1 MKIVNF
7 SLPRDATLER
17 NSTPFNIPEH
27 AMKIAAAALL
37 AAFSFLSVASIGPA
51 LANADDDAW
60 IAKCVGDNADQGQS
74 PETIA
79 VYCSCMN
86 GKMSTSETLSITAWE
101 KLHPAEEKA
110 CSKAANWKG

>member
-1 MKIVNF
+1 MK
-7 SLPRDATLER
+7 
-17 NSTPFNIPEH
+17 
-27 AMKIAAAALL
+27 AALFVTL
-37 AAFSFLSVASIGPA
+37 AAMSFVAFAPAAPA

-60 IAKCVGDNADQGQS
+60 IAKCVGDNADQGQT

-86 GKMSTSETLSITAWE
+86 GKMSSSETLSITAWE

>member
-1 MKIVNF
+1 MKILSS
-7 SLPRDATLER
+7 SLL
-17 NSTPFNIPEH
+17 
-27 AMKIAAAALL
+27 IASAILAISAAQP
-37 AAFSFLSVASIGPA
+37 AF
-51 LANADDDAW
+51 ANADDDAW

>member
-1 MKIVNF
+1 MKLF
-7 SLPRDATLER
+7 SSSLL
-17 NSTPFNIPEH
+17 
-27 AMKIAAAALL
+27 IASAILAVSAAQP
-37 AAFSFLSVASIGPA
+37 AF
-51 LANADDDAW
+51 ANADDDAW

>member
-1 MKIVNF
+1 
-7 SLPRDATLER
+7 
-17 NSTPFNIPEH
+17 
-27 AMKIAAAALL
+27 MKIAAAALL
-37 AAFSFLSVASIGPA
+37 AALSFLSIASPGPA

-74 PETIA
+74 AQTIA

-101 KLHPAEEKA
+101 KTHPTEEKA

>member
-1 MKIVNF
+1 
-7 SLPRDATLER
+7 
-17 NSTPFNIPEH
+17 
-27 AMKIAAAALL
+27 MKIAAACLAVVSF
-37 AAFSFLSVASIGPA
+37 AAFVSIAPVGPA
-51 LANADDDAW
+51 FANADDDAW

-74 PETIA
+74 AQTIA

-101 KLHPAEEKA
+101 KTHPAEEKA

>member
-1 MKIVNF
+1 
-7 SLPRDATLER
+7 
-17 NSTPFNIPEH
+17 
-27 AMKIAAAALL
+27 MKIAAAACLFAVSLL
-37 AAFSFLSVASIGPA
+37 AMSPIGPA
-51 LANADDDAW
+51 FANADDDAW
-60 IAKCVGDNADQGQS
+60 IAKCVGDNADQGQTA
-74 PETIA
+74 ETIA

>member
-1 MKIVNF
+1 MKVAF
-7 SLPRDATLER
+7 T
-17 NSTPFNIPEH
+17 
-27 AMKIAAAALL
+27 AALAVL
-37 AAFSFLSVASIGPA
+37 SLVAFAPAGPA
-51 LANADDDAW
+51 FANADDDAW
-60 IAKCVGDNADQGQS
+60 IAKCVGDNADQGQTA
-74 PETIA
+74 ETIA

>member
-1 MKIVNF
+1 MKIF
-7 SLPRDATLER
+7 SSSLL
-17 NSTPFNIPEH
+17 
-27 AMKIAAAALL
+27 IASAILAISAAQP
-37 AAFSFLSVASIGPA
+37 AF
-51 LANADDDAW
+51 ANADDDAW

-86 GKMSTSETLSITAWE
+86 GKMSTAETLSITAWE

>member
-1 MKIVNF
+1 MKFALSAVLILTF
-7 SLPRDATLER
+7 
-17 NSTPFNIPEH
+17 
-27 AMKIAAAALL
+27 AAGAAGS
-37 AAFSFLSVASIGPA
+37 AA
-51 LANADDDAW
+51 ANADDDAW
-60 IAKCVGDNADQGQS
+60 IAKCVSDNADQNQT

-86 GKMSTSETLSITAWE
+86 GKMSSSETLSITAWE

>member
-1 MKIVNF
+1 MELVMKIVAAA
-7 SLPRDATLER
+7 SLAAL
-17 NSTPFNIPEH
+17 SFL
-27 AMKIAAAALL
+27 AIAASAP
-37 AAFSFLSVASIGPA
+37 AF
-51 LANADDDAW
+51 ANADDDAW

-74 PETIA
+74 AQTIA

-101 KLHPAEEKA
+101 KQHPAEEKA

>member
-1 MKIVNF
+1 MKVAF
-7 SLPRDATLER
+7 AATL
-17 NSTPFNIPEH
+17 
-27 AMKIAAAALL
+27 AALSFFAL
-37 AAFSFLSVASIGPA
+37 APVTPA

-60 IAKCVGDNADQGQS
+60 IAKCVGDNADQGQT

-86 GKMSTSETLSITAWE
+86 GKMSSSETLSITAWE
-101 KLHPAEEKA
+101 KTHPAEEKA

>member
-1 MKIVNF
+1 MKLVLSAFLIA
-7 SLPRDATLER
+7 STLIMA
-17 NSTPFNIPEH
+17 PG
-27 AMKIAAAALL
+27 
-37 AAFSFLSVASIGPA
+37 VGPA

-60 IAKCVGDNADQGQS
+60 IAKCVGDNAEEGQS
-74 PETIA
+74 AETIA
-79 VYCSCMN
+79 TYCSCMN

>member
-1 MKIVNF
+1 MKIF
-7 SLPRDATLER
+7 SSSLL
-17 NSTPFNIPEH
+17 
-27 AMKIAAAALL
+27 IASAILAISAAQP
-37 AAFSFLSVASIGPA
+37 AF
-51 LANADDDAW
+51 ANADDDAW

>member
-1 MKIVNF
+1 MK
-7 SLPRDATLER
+7 
-17 NSTPFNIPEH
+17 
-27 AMKIAAAALL
+27 AALCATV
-37 AAFSFLSVASIGPA
+37 AALSLFAFAPVAA

-74 PETIA
+74 AETIA

-101 KLHPAEEKA
+101 KIHPAEEKA